1 MPANP
6 QYLKVPTSEQAR
18 EYQKRAVIARKANKA
33 RRDLIIQC
41 GRDIMNSKMDV
52 SEEIQQAAARIG
64 YKMGRKATFGE
75 VAFLQMVN
83 KALKDGNCKAF
94 VELLKVS
101 GMHFDQSPEALGG
114 ADNPVH
120 VQAVAVA
127 PEQVKEISEAL
138 EGDC

>member
-1 MPANP
+1 MAANP

-18 EYQKRAVIARKANKA
+18 EYQKRAVIARKENKA

-52 SEEIQQAAARIG
+52 SEAVKQAAAKIG
-64 YKMGRKATFGE
+64 YKLGRKATFGE
-75 VAFLQMVN
+75 VAFLQMIN

-114 ADNPVH
+114 SNNPIN
-120 VQAVAVA
+120 VQATAVP
-127 PEQVKEISEAL
+127 PEQVRVISDEL
-138 EGDC
+138 EGGC

>member
-18 EYQKRAVIARKANKA
+18 EYQKRAVISRKANKA

-52 SEEIQQAAARIG
+52 SEDIQQDAARIG
-64 YKMGRKATFGE
+64 YRMGRKATFGE

-83 KALKDGNCKAF
+83 KALKDGNCKCSTRIRRIRIDVNTLVLCLQF
-94 VELLKVS
+94 
-101 GMHFDQSPEALGG
+101 G
-114 ADNPVH
+114 NYTYC
-120 VQAVAVA
+120 AV
-127 PEQVKEISEAL
+127 I
-138 EGDC
+138 